1 MTIFELLQ
9 KRRTIRRFTQ
19 ERIPQDVLYSIVGCG
34 RKAPS
39 GMNKQPLE
47 FYLVDDKDLLP
58 KIFEQ
63 TRWAGYLPRED
74 GHPPEG
80 QQPTA
85 YVVTLINT
93 EISPERNCAHDA
105 GAAIENMI
113 LAALACGV
121 GSCWIAS
128 VTRVAVAEILHI
140 PETYVIDSVLALG
153 YPDEQPVEVQ
163 ITDSIRYF
171 KKDGVLHVPKRK
183 FDDVFHHNTF

>member
-19 ERIPQDVLYSIVGCG
+19 EKIPQNVLYSIVDCG

-47 FYLVDDKDLLP
+47 FFLVDNNELLP

-63 TRWAGYLPRED
+63 TRWAGYLPKEE
-74 GHPPEG
+74 GHPPDG

-85 YVVTLINT
+85 YVVVLVNK
-93 EISPERNCAHDA
+93 EISAERLCAHDV
-105 GAAIENMI
+105 GAAVENMI
-113 LAALACGV
+113 LAALEKGV

-128 VTRVAVAEILHI
+128 VTRDAVAEILKI
-140 PETYVIDSVLALG
+140 PETFAIDSVLALG
-153 YPDEQPVEVQ
+153 YPDELPLEVPV
-163 ITDSIRYF
+163 TDSIKYY
-171 KKDGVLHVPKRK
+171 KEDGVLYVPKRK
-183 FDDVFHHNTF
+183 FDDIFHHNTF